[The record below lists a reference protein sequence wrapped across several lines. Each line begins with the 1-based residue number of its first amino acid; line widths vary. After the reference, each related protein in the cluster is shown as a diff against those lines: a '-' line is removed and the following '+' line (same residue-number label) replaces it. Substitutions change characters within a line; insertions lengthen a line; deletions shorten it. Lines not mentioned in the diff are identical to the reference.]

1 MSSYDPND
9 FQINPRELLSAQLPR
24 NNDESGADSLSI
36 DSGSLTI
43 YFRRTVRVPETANP
57 NRLPPGLGSFP
68 LYNVA
73 EFSHVLP
80 QNMVEKGGLFIAMYQ
95 REAMWLQFNSNKTF
109 AIRIYVGGINV
120 ITGEPMV
127 PNMATLLER
136 QNGIKK
142 KQDYIIVPSQPWLD
156 GIATGRGMVK
166 QFAAVP
172 YGSGYS
178 IEHQITG
185 SETTGGLQIE
195 VIPAYQASVHLKGVD
210 IHRTPHELGLSLG
223 SETTMTNLN
232 ALPPPR
238 TASSGMQ
245 NSSTGRVMQI
255 FVKKLNGK
263 TLPIM
268 AASSDTIHDIKLIIQ
283 DTQRIPP
290 DEQRLQH
297 GGRDLKDD
305 HTLSDYY
312 INKESTLYLV
322 LRLRGGGEGTP
333 MSSSGRKKRPMI
345 CSSGR
350 KSTPMMSFGAG
361 GTIKQAINKDH
372 NDPRIW
378 DVGRT
383 KIFNVQVL
391 NAAHFED
398 ITKMMAPPTPVDIE
412 AYAAAGLPFFDIFNE
427 VPTDVHGFNRFM
439 KIKTVSMI
447 DRMLGVKKAVT
458 YEPGV
463 RVPSQKC
470 QCQNNMLSCVIRPCN
485 HAVCSV
491 CAAYYSSTRCP
502 ICKKTATTVVG
513 IAAPMAAPSME
524 SVRKLPVVLLE
535 MHQVN
540 DGREE
545 FVSIVGDG
553 AR

>member
-9 FQINPRELLSAQLPR
+9 LQINPREPLSAQLPR

-43 YFRRTVRVPETANP
+43 YFRRTVRVPETASP

-136 QNGIKK
+136 QNGIKR

-178 IEHQITG
+178 IEHQING

-195 VIPAYQASVHLKGVD
+195 VIPA
-210 IHRTPHELGLSLG
+210 
-223 SETTMTNLN
+223 
-232 ALPPPR
+232 

-255 FVKKLNGK
+255 FVKALNGK
-263 TLPIM
+263 SLTIE
-268 AASSDTIHDIKLIIQ
+268 AASSDTIHDIKLMIQ
-283 DTQRIPP
+283 DTQGISP
-290 DEQRLQH
+290 DQQWIVFA
-297 GGRDLKDD
+297 GRQLEDNR
-305 HTLSDYY
+305 TLSDYN
-312 INKESTLYLV
+312 IQKESTLHLCM
-322 LRLRGGGEGTP
+322 RLMGGRKGTP
-333 MSSSGRKKRPMI
+333 MSSSGRKERPMI

-361 GTIKQAINKDH
+361 GTIKQVINKDY

-439 KIKTVSMI
+439 KVKTLSTI
-447 DRMLGVKKAVT
+447 DGMLGVKPAVT

-463 RVPSQKC
+463 HVPLQKC
-470 QCQNNMLSCVIRPCN
+470 QCQNNMLSCVYVLQTIFALTDETLTGLLFRIRPCN

-491 CAAYYSSTRCP
+491 CAAYYSRTRCP
-502 ICKKTATTVVG
+502 ICKKTATKVVG
-513 IAAPMAAPSME
+513 ITAPMAAPSME
-524 SVRKLPVVLLE
+524 SVRKLPVVSLE

-540 DGREE
+540 DGREG
-545 FVSIVGDG
+545 FVSIVSDG
-553 AR
+553 ARRQNQVAVSVGSGE